1 MTEMTAR
8 SQSGPK
14 PVRIRPP
21 DKGGS
26 DDLVLLY
33 ISTGSKT
40 PKILVKSL
48 ANSRSRSHNRIPK
61 LWPNRSRAR
70 ARDTIIKLCLRA
82 QRSRALARN
91 HIIHIIQ
98 YHTNHIVPYI
108 PYIPYS
114 IYPDSDRKPS
124 QKTFLRISQKG
135 YLSKLRYSS
144 PSTIDRPLVA
154 TLLEP
159 SFLRYLSPFLR

>member
-26 DDLVLLY
+26 DDLVLVY
-33 ISTGSKT
+33 ISTGQT
-40 PKILVKSL
+40 D
-48 ANSRSRSHNRIPK
+48 PK
-61 LWPNRSRAR
+61 LGESLVQQLPELWQIARVLRAC
-70 ARDTIIKLCLRA
+70 DTIIKLCLRA

-98 YHTNHIVPYI
+98 YHTI
-108 PYIPYS
+108 PYNTIH
-114 IYPDSDRKPS
+114 
-124 QKTFLRISQKG
+124 TIS
-135 YLSKLRYSS
+135 YHTYHIHD
-144 PSTIDRPLVA
+144 TITLVA
-154 TLLEP
+154 T
-159 SFLRYLSPFLR
+159 FPFLALESLLTYLPILYQNSDYRLCTKTRFTLLVL